1 MAYDYRIDRDRCVV
15 YVRMSGPLT
24 LPEIRQLA
32 DRLAADPDVTPG
44 IAELIDLREATAE
57 GVSADDLRNIAAA
70 TLDSATRRAFVT
82 SDVLTYG
89 LARMF
94 EIYRELNRK
103 PDKVAVFR
111 EVAAAETWIAAT
123 S

>member
-1 MAYDYRIDRDRCVV
+1 
-15 YVRMSGPLT
+15 MSGPLT

-94 EIYRELNRK
+94 EIYGELNRK